1 VPWLSGIL
9 DRCPPQQSEGSS
21 KPVARQL
28 ALNLTRKCRAFG
40 AQGRRLLL
48 SRPYG
53 RAYALPAFGP
63 FQRFRLALAYE
74 LRFEARKG
82 RQEIGPAAGLNYQL
96 W

>member
-1 VPWLSGIL
+1 
-9 DRCPPQQSEGSS
+9 
-21 KPVARQL
+21 
-28 ALNLTRKCRAFG
+28 
-40 AQGRRLLL
+40 LLL

-82 RQEIGPAAGLNYQL
+82 RQEIGPAVRPGLNYQL